1 MINVDFIGPFGYNVK
16 HDKSGV
22 SFCLAIWRV
31 GPVRRSAVNHVRRGT
46 EQH

>member
-1 MINVDFIGPFGYNVK
+1 MSVDFSNMTRYNIK
-16 HDKSGV
+16 HNKSDV
-22 SFCLAIWRV
+22 RFCLAIWRV

>member
-1 MINVDFIGPFGYNVK
+1 MHFPLAKRNDLYYNIPTFIN
-16 HDKSGV
+16 SV
-22 SFCLAIWRV
+22 SVMRRA